1 MSKSNH
7 RAIQT
12 LHSRLQE
19 RVTLAFPKNYDD
31 FRPLKI
37 GILTNLIIRLP
48 DVDPTALRRALV
60 NHTSRDGY
68 LLTLIHGRGD
78 YRYDLNG

>member
-31 FRPLKI
+31 RPLKI
-37 GILTNLIIRLP
+37 GILTNLITRLP
-48 DVDPTALRRALV
+48 DVDPTTLRRALV

-68 LLTLIHGRGD
+68 LLALIHGRGD

>member
-1 MSKSNH
+1 MSKSDH

-31 FRPLKI
+31 RPLKI
-37 GILTNLIIRLP
+37 GILTNLITRLP
-48 DVDPTALRRALV
+48 DVDPTTLRRALV

-68 LLTLIHGRGD
+68 LLALIHGRGD

>member
-48 DVDPTALRRALV
+48 DVDPTALRRALA
-60 NHTSRDGY
+60 NHTNRDGY
-68 LLTLIHGRGD
+68 LLALIHGRGD
-78 YRYDLNG
+78 CHCDLNG

>member
-37 GILTNLIIRLP
+37 GILTNLITRLP
-48 DVDPTALRRALV
+48 DVDPTTLRRALV

-68 LLTLIHGRGD
+68 LLALIHGRGD